1 MPELAFVSGRIMAI
15 EDAVVPIE
23 DRGYQFGDAVYEFI
37 ASYGGRLFQADAH
50 LDRLERSMAA
60 LDFPSLARDRLRG
73 DIRRLY
79 DRAQLERAGLYIQVS
94 RGVAPRN
101 HAFSADLTPQ
111 VVMTVRRLK
120 EIPPA
125 LLARGAAVITVADL
139 RWGRCDIK
147 TVQLLAN
154 VLAKQRALSSG
165 ADDAV
170 FVAGDGT
177 VREGTSSNLFMVQK
191 GRVLTHPLTVHI
203 LPGITRA
210 VVIELCRQEHL
221 TCEERFFDRDAL
233 CAADEIFLTGTT
245 TEVLPVVSVDGRNIA
260 DGKVGPV
267 ARRLRQAL
275 RRRAAG
281 D

>member
-1 MPELAFVSGRIMAI
+1 MPELAFVNGKILAI
-15 EDAVVPIE
+15 EAAVVSIE
-23 DRGYQFGDAVYEFI
+23 DRGYQFGDAAYEFI

-60 LDFPSLARDRLRG
+60 LDFPPLARSRLKDDIQRLFDRSR
-73 DIRRLY
+73 
-79 DRAQLERAGLYIQVS
+79 LERAGLYIQVS

-101 HAFSADLTPQ
+101 HAFPADPALQ
-111 VVMTVRRLK
+111 VVMTIRRLK
-120 EIPPA
+120 EIPA
-125 LLARGAAVITVADL
+125 DMLEKGAAVITVPDQ

-170 FVAGDGT
+170 FVAPDGA

-191 GRVLTHPLTVHI
+191 GRLLTHPLTLHI

-210 VVIELCRQEHL
+210 VVLDFARKEGLSCD
-221 TCEERFFDRDAL
+221 ERFFDRDTL

-245 TEVLPVVSVDGRNIA
+245 TEVLPVVSVDGRKIA

-267 ARRLRQAL
+267 ARSLWQAL
-275 RRRAAG
+275 RRHAG
-281 D
+281 ES